1 MLKIS
6 IITAVYNREST
17 IERCVLSVLN
27 QKYQNI
33 EYIIVDG
40 LSTDGTLD
48 VLRKFDGQI
57 TKLVSE
63 KDLGIYDAL
72 NKGLSMAT
80 GDVIGFLHSDDYYAN
95 DSVVDTIAGALDS
108 NDCDLIYADLDFFH
122 QNTPEKS
129 MRFYS
134 SSFFKPWMMRFALQP
149 AHPTVYARKALYDR
163 VGNFN
168 LAYKISAD
176 FDWLV
181 RSFVL
186 ANCKSKYLKFTFV
199 KMQMGGASTGGI
211 KAVIRHNAE
220 DLKILKSHGIYSNWI
235 FVALKYTYK
244 IFQLRF

>member
-1 MLKIS
+1 MIKVS
-6 IITAVYNREST
+6 IITAVFNREST
-17 IERCVLSVLN
+17 IERCVLSVLQ
-27 QKYQNI
+27 QKYENI
-33 EYIIVDG
+33 EYIVVDG
-40 LSTDGTLD
+40 KSTDGTMTILNGYSD
-48 VLRKFDGQI
+48 RV
-57 TKLVSE
+57 TKIVSE

-95 DSVVDTIAGALDS
+95 DTVVEMIAGALES
-108 NDCDLIYADLDFFH
+108 SGCDLIYADLDFFH
-122 QNTPEKS
+122 QSTPDKS
-129 MRFYS
+129 TRFYS
-134 SSFFKPWMMRFALQP
+134 SSFFRPWMMRFALQP
-149 AHPTVYARKALYDR
+149 AHPTIYARKALYNR

-181 RSFVL
+181 RSLVL
-186 ANCKSKYLKFTFV
+186 ANCNSLYIKETFV

-211 KAVIRHNAE
+211 KAVINHNAE

>member
-1 MLKIS
+1 MIKVS
-6 IITAVYNREST
+6 IITAVFNREST
-17 IERCVLSVLN
+17 IERCVLSVLQ
-27 QKYQNI
+27 QKYENI
-33 EYIIVDG
+33 EYIVVDG
-40 LSTDGTLD
+40 KSTDGTMTILNGYSGR
-48 VLRKFDGQI
+48 V
-57 TKLVSE
+57 TKIVSE

-95 DSVVDTIAGALDS
+95 DTVVGEIASALES
-108 NDCDLIYADLDFFH
+108 NDCDLVYADLDFFH
-122 QNTPEKS
+122 QNTPDKS
-129 MRFYS
+129 TRFYS

-168 LAYKISAD
+168 LNYKISAD
-176 FDWLV
+176 FDWLL

-186 ANCKSKYLKFTFV
+186 ANCKAQYLKSTFV

-211 KAVIRHNAE
+211 KAIINHNAE

>member
-1 MLKIS
+1 MVKVS

-17 IERCVLSVLN
+17 IERCVRSVLS

-48 VLRKFDGQI
+48 VLRKFEGQI

-108 NDCDLIYADLDFFH
+108 NDCDLIYADLDFFY
-122 QNTPEKS
+122 QNTPRLNWWDLGLGLGG
-129 MRFYS
+129 M
-134 SSFFKPWMMRFALQP
+134 AL
-149 AHPTVYARKALYDR
+149 
-163 VGNFN
+163 
-168 LAYKISAD
+168 LAYVISRGKWD
-176 FDWLV
+176 T
-181 RSFVL
+181 SSGQVL
-186 ANCKSKYLKFTFV
+186 
-199 KMQMGGASTGGI
+199 GA
-211 KAVIRHNAE
+211 RP
-220 DLKILKSHGIYSNWI
+220 
-235 FVALKYTYK
+235 
-244 IFQLRF
+244 